1 MVNMIYEVNWNSYPS
16 LYHKETVL
24 NHFIMKN
31 QMWTF
36 QKFVYDG

>member
-1 MVNMIYEVNWNSYPS
+1 MVNMIYEVNSYPS

-31 QMWTF
+31 QM
-36 QKFVYDG
+36 